1 MKTVFIMDSIK
12 NKEFYQEKDN
22 KRKKNQLKK
31 FLKILK
37 IWLQKQYFHSTIPI
51 KDNLIMHSNNQYPK
65 QINDDL

>member
-37 IWLQKQYFHSTIPI
+37 I
-51 KDNLIMHSNNQYPK
+51 
-65 QINDDL
+65 